1 MTLSRKLMI
10 DGEQTVTTTRT
21 HVKVLILPFVIL
33 LAVAAA
39 GGFLVARVGDSGDGI
54 PRWGIIGVAVVLA
67 ILGSVIPFLRWFL
80 WTYTLTNKRIVEQKG
95 ILTRSGRVIPL
106 SRINDVAFEKNL
118 NDRILG
124 CGTLVIHDA
133 SEQAGL
139 ELRDIPHIEALHRTV
154 TRLVDEAHRTSD
166 ESI

>member
-1 MTLSRKLMI
+1 MTLPRKLMI
-10 DGEQTVTTTRT
+10 EGEQTVTTTRT
-21 HVKVLILPFVIL
+21 HIKVLFVPALIL
-33 LAVAAA
+33 LAVT
-39 GGFLVARVGDSGDGI
+39 GSVAF
-54 PRWGIIGVAVVLA
+54 
-67 ILGSVIPFLRWFL
+67 LGSRLWAQANHLFSWIVIALGAALIVWGVIIPFLRWYT
-80 WTYTLTNKRIVEQKG
+80 WTYTLTNKRLVEQRG

-139 ELRDIPHIEALHRTV
+139 ELRDIPHIEDLHRTV
-154 TRLVDEAHRTSD
+154 TTLLDAAHKNNEAV
-166 ESI
+166 